1 MARRRALEPL
11 IRIRG
16 MFKLLVLYALKDGPL
31 HGYGII
37 KKLNELTD
45 GGYNPSPGIVYPTLQ
60 MLEDMELVSSF
71 RVGNKKLYRLT
82 QRGIEILRENLEE
95 VEKLLQSMR
104 KARQIYEEL
113 GLRDLADAIIE
124 LVYGGFELPKEVKE
138 RARRYIQEIVEM
150 LRRGREHA

>member
-1 MARRRALEPL
+1 MLEPL

-37 KKLNELTD
+37 KKLSELTD
-45 GGYNPSPGIVYPTLQ
+45 GSYNPSPGIVYPTLQ

-82 QRGIEILRENLEE
+82 QRGVETLRENLEE

-113 GLRDLADAIIE
+113 GLRDLAEAIIE

-138 RARRYIQEIVEM
+138 SARRYIQEIVEM